1 MSRSRGR
8 LVPVLLATLV
18 LLAGA
23 NLASYAASGGPLL
36 AGKGNKATKTTKLK
50 NTGAGPALAL
60 TSKPGTAPLAVS
72 DSTKVANLNADLVDG
87 LDSAQLRNADTV
99 DGLDSTQLRNADTV
113 DGLDSTQLR
122 NADTVDGLDSA
133 ALTNKTY
140 VYSLSGSTTSG
151 NLGFPL
157 AGLPAGKYLASYAV
171 AAAFT
176 SVPTHF
182 ACYFTS
188 TTGSISKF
196 SIISAAAL
204 DGTGLYTSGSG
215 FLDTTTTPMMLACEK
230 NGGGTMTMPTP
241 LGSFPSQVTLTRLD
255 DVTQGTSTGAPFTL
269 TARPGPATLQR

>member
-72 DSTKVANLNADLVDG
+72 DPTKVANLNADLVDG
-87 LDSAQLRNADTV
+87 LDSA
-99 DGLDSTQLRNADTV
+99 QLRNADTV

-157 AGLPAGKYLASYAV
+157 AGLPAGRYLASYAV